1 MAELPDALYRPDGP
15 DRYAPTELTRGP
27 WSPDAQHGGAPT
39 ALLAGII
46 EQFEP
51 SGSRV
56 ARLTVELLR
65 PAPLS
70 SLEVRTEMLRPGKR
84 IQLVQASLFASG
96 TEVVRAT
103 GLRIR
108 EQPLPIPDP
117 DPEPVPPRGAP
128 SEFAPLDDV
137 VMFGFAFDIARERD
151 WSPGGQPPGPQ
162 RVWFRL
168 RVPVVAGE
176 RPSPLQRVGAAAD
189 FPNGISSV
197 VPWAGEWLFINPDLT
212 VTLARPP
219 AGEWVALDAR
229 TVPGDDGIGFAE
241 ARLFDERGRIG
252 RATQSLLFD
261 RRSP

>member
-1 MAELPDALYRPDGP
+1 MLELPDALYLPDGP
-15 DRYAPTELTRGP
+15 GRFVPTELTRGP

-46 EQFEP
+46 ERFEP

-65 PAPLS
+65 PVPLTR
-70 SLEVRTEMLRPGKR
+70 LEVRTEMLRPGNR
-84 IQLVQASLFASG
+84 IQLVQAALFADG

-108 EQPLPIPDP
+108 EQQLPIPDP
-117 DPEPVPPRGAP
+117 DPEPVPPMGTP
-128 SEFAPLDDV
+128 SEFSAVDDV
-137 VMFGFAFDIARERD
+137 VMFGFAFDITRERE
-151 WSPGGQPPGPQ
+151 WTPGGPPPGPQ

-168 RVPVVAGE
+168 RARVVAGE
-176 RPSPLQRVGAAAD
+176 EASPLQRVGAAAD
-189 FPNGISSV
+189 FPNGISSI

-212 VTLARPP
+212 ITLSRPP
-219 AGEWVALDAR
+219 SGEWVALDAR
-229 TVPGDDGIGFAE
+229 TVPSDDGIGFAE

-252 RATQSLLFD
+252 HATQSVLFD
-261 RRSP
+261 RR